1 MRLIRFRKTDTICP
15 GIILPEGLRLDCSE
29 FGEDYNEHFFDSD
42 GPVRLA
48 QWLKENADS
57 CPVVE
62 ENVELAQPIAR
73 PSKLICIGLNYR
85 KHAEETGNDLPKEP
99 VIFMKATSAITGP
112 NDGLIL
118 PDGSKK
124 TDWEVE
130 LDEARQVVGTRNGTS
145 NGS

>member
-112 NDGLIL
+112 NNGLIL